1 MGKLLK
7 ILPVFLF
14 LLLGA
19 LGGDWLHRQRAGAAL
34 PAEGQAAAATLAPAP
49 AAATVS
55 MPLPEQFF
63 VPIVRN
69 GNLRAV
75 MVLSLGLDVV
85 ETRVEALHA
94 REFRLR
100 DALLRA
106 LMIHAN
112 TGGFD
117 GNFTAEPRLELLG
130 ATLLAAAQKIAG
142 EDVRAILIGDIARQ
156 EQ

>member
-14 LLLGA
+14 LVLGA
-19 LGGDWLHRQRAGAAL
+19 LGGDWLHRQRADAAL
-34 PAEGQAAAATLAPAP
+34 PPGGEVAAPAP

-69 GNLRAV
+69 GSLRAV
-75 MVLSLGLDVV
+75 MVLSLGLEVV

-100 DALLRA
+100 DAMLRA

-130 ATLLAAAQKIAG
+130 ATLLAAAQKVAG

>member
-7 ILPVFLF
+7 IVPVLLF
-14 LLLGA
+14 LVLGA
-19 LGGDWLHRQRAGAAL
+19 LGGDWLHRQRVDAGLSGDEVAPG
-34 PAEGQAAAATLAPAP
+34 PAR

-69 GNLRAV
+69 GSLRAV
-75 MVLSLGLDVV
+75 MVLGLGLEV
-85 ETRVEALHA
+85 EEARLEAVHA
-94 REFRLR
+94 REFQLR

-130 ATLLAAAQKIAG
+130 AILLDAARKVVG
-142 EDVRAILIGDIARQ
+142 EDVHAILIGDIARQ
-156 EQ
+156 ER